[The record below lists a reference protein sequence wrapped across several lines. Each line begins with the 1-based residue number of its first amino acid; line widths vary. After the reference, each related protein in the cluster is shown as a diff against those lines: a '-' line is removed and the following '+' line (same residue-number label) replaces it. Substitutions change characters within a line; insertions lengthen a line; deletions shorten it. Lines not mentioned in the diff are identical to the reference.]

1 MAGLII
7 SALIALG
14 VVILLFMVIR
24 IVPRK
29 HAKQTA
35 NTCMS

>member
-14 VVILLFMVIR
+14 VIVLLFMVVR
-24 IVPRK
+24 IVPQR
-29 HAKQTA
+29 QV
-35 NTCMS
+35 CMVEG